1 MIILQPSARVKRET
15 GINFDVFET
24 LLTNMLEFN
33 HKKNLN
39 ISVIIHKSKVR
50 GTSFC
55 TPVSIKDYR
64 IELDT
69 TKPNKRYIFGS
80 LLHEIRHCIQNNL
93 FNFWNDDILKTWK
106 AYYFSKEEIDARKME
121 RLTTQFI
128 KYYDAF
134 MKMEEQFKDLKLS
147 KIS

>member
-1 MIILQPSARVKRET
+1 MILLHPSASVKKDT
-15 GINFDVFET
+15 GINFNVFEA
-24 LLTNMLEFN
+24 LLTNMLEYN
-33 HKKNLN
+33 HKKYLNL
-39 ISVIIHKSKVR
+39 SVTIHKSRVR

-55 TPVSIKDYR
+55 TPVSIKDYK

-69 TKPNKRYIFGS
+69 AKANKRYIFGS

-93 FNFWNDDILKTWK
+93 FNFWNTASLKTWK
-106 AYYFSKEEIDARKME
+106 SYYFSKEEIDARKME

-128 KYYDAF
+128 KYYDSF

-147 KIS
+147 KIC